1 MFDELKTHLAQQ
13 RRTLRSKTPEGV
25 RQEFYGW
32 VLAHYAVC
40 WLMHEAASAA
50 RVRQRTLSFKGGVQ
64 LMRRAQPQSGALDTR
79 VPPSAAEVASALA

>member
-1 MFDELKTHLAQQ
+1 LAQQ
-13 RRTLRSKTPEGV
+13 RRTLRSKTPDGV

-64 LMRRAQPQSGALDTR
+64 LMRRAQPQSGAF
-79 VPPSAAEVASALA
+79 PPSAAEVASAMVS